1 MEGPSSSSSLLSTP
15 TAIVEASLTQTVKEL
30 AKKKQMK
37 VKQTESKRK
46 SLTGAQKAE
55 ICRLKQKGL
64 SQVALANQ
72 FGVAEATVSNILR
85 EKTRWLS
92 LDPISYNA
100 ILKRQRAPK
109 FPLLEEALSYWVS
122 RATTALQTITGA
134 IILRKTTQLAD

>member
-1 MEGPSSSSSLLSTP
+1 M
-15 TAIVEASLTQTVKEL
+15 TQTVKEP

-85 EKTRWLS
+85 EKTRWLF

-100 ILKRQRAPK
+100 ILK
-109 FPLLEEALSYWVS
+109 
-122 RATTALQTITGA
+122 
-134 IILRKTTQLAD
+134 

>member
-1 MEGPSSSSSLLSTP
+1 MEGPSSSLPSTP
-15 TAIVEASLTQTVKEL
+15 TAIVEASLTQTVKEP

-46 SLTGAQKAE
+46 NLTGTQKAE
-55 ICRLKQKGL
+55 ICHLKQKGL

-122 RATTALQTITGA
+122 RATTALQTITGV
-134 IILRKTTQLAD
+134 IILRKATQLAD

>member
-55 ICRLKQKGL
+55 ICCLKQKGL
-64 SQVALANQ
+64 SQVVALANQ
-72 FGVAEATVSNILR
+72 FGVAETTVSNILR

-100 ILKRQRAPK
+100 ILK
-109 FPLLEEALSYWVS
+109 
-122 RATTALQTITGA
+122 
-134 IILRKTTQLAD
+134 